1 MSVAPLASTPAASP
15 SWQLAVFDLDGTL
28 VDTQEDLLD
37 SLAEAVGP
45 KDFDSPARAR
55 ARAALHLGM
64 QAMAFAALG
73 EGPKDPNRMRAI
85 EARYLAVYAA
95 RIARKSRVYPGV
107 TATLRWL
114 RDRGIRLA
122 VCSNKPLAMS
132 RILLEAL
139 DLARWFPV
147 VVGPE
152 STGWPKP
159 HPEPLRHAAWES
171 NVPRSR
177 TALIGDSTVDLQ
189 CASAAGMD
197 CWIYRGGYD
206 PPAAARATL
215 KFDRFEELCQ
225 PNYWPAVNTRHQRSN
240 AP

>member
-1 MSVAPLASTPAASP
+1 MSAVPLTNTPTASR

-28 VDTQEDLLD
+28 VDTQEDLIE
-37 SLAEAVGP
+37 SLEEAVGN
-45 KDFDSPARAR
+45 DRFDSSARAR

-73 EGPKDPNRMRAI
+73 EGEKDPKRMRTL
-85 EARYLAVYAA
+85 ESRYLEVYAS
-95 RIARKSRVYPGV
+95 RISRKSRVYPGV
-107 TATLRWL
+107 TATLGWL

-132 RILLEAL
+132 RLLLEAL
-139 DLARWFPV
+139 DLARWFPI

-159 HPEPLRHAAWES
+159 HPEPLRYAAWES

-177 TALIGDSTVDLQ
+177 TVLIGDSAVDMQ
-189 CASAAGMD
+189 CASAAGMA
-197 CWIYRGGYD
+197 CWVYRGGYD
-206 PPAAARATL
+206 PLAAAGAPL
-215 KFDRFEELCQ
+215 QFDRFEQLCQ
-225 PNYWPAVNTRHQRSN
+225 PRYWPSMTSRHRSI
-240 AP
+240 PP